1 MKKTRKTIA
10 DGDVIFREGEAS
22 DSAFEIVTGKVEIAK
37 SGGTGDVRLA
47 LLGPGEM
54 FGEMGILDR
63 GRRSATAR
71 AVGPVTVNV
80 ISHKDFL
87 AGVRDQPEVA
97 LSVMG
102 KLVER
107 LRVADDRLAGGG
119 KQAKGAGGGT
129 GSGTET
135 GAGAARGPAGQPEQ
149 LPAAEGGDGKD
160 GEPGLVSKLFGWKG
174 LPKPER
180 IQVMVAP
187 LFGQDGDKH
196 AKRVQQALEKRKGLS
211 VKAIKKPL
219 KIEADLPP
227 DEHVQAVVAAARRV
241 LADAEG
247 DLLIWG
253 EALAPGLSMR
263 LRFVSFAAWSDDT
276 PGGFLPMTTLPLPVE
291 LNDKFAD
298 LLYAVALA
306 ATVPKSEAKAAALA
320 RDLPMALDTAR
331 AALDPM
337 PRDLTRRERGEA
349 RLCFANA
356 LTTLAQQR
364 GEPGLY
370 QSAAAAYKESLAGF
384 SAEDTPFE
392 WAMAYKNMGAAL
404 QALAE
409 RTNSKPKL
417 GEAADALRAALK
429 TLGKERHPWEWASAQ
444 NRLGQVLYKLDFDGG
459 DIEML
464 KHALS
469 AYQAALQV
477 FTRADAPMRW
487 AEVMN
492 NFAQAIQ
499 VLGEHLKSPEAL
511 EKAAEACRAALD
523 VRTKTKTPMLWAAT
537 QNNLGS
543 ALFLL
548 GKMTRNVQHLQGAAE
563 AFDLA
568 GGVYKARG
576 MTRMAA
582 VTDKNLSHVNQL
594 LEQVQP
600 KGVAKMHWE
609 GAEKD
614 DAEGGA

>member
-1 MKKTRKTIA
+1 VKKSKKTIA
-10 DGDVIFREGEAS
+10 DGEIIFREGESS
-22 DSAFEIVTGKVEIAK
+22 DSAFEIVAGNVEITK
-37 SGGTGDVRLA
+37 SGGGGDVRLA

-71 AVGPVTVNV
+71 AVGPVSVNV

-87 AGVRDQPEVA
+87 AGVRDKPDLA

-107 LRVADDRLAGGG
+107 LRVADDMLAGGA
-119 KQAKGAGGGT
+119 KQARGAVAGAGAGAGGQ
-129 GSGTET
+129 
-135 GAGAARGPAGQPEQ
+135 AGGPEQ
-149 LPAAEGGDGKD
+149 LPSSVGSDGGGKE

-174 LPKPER
+174 LAKPER
-180 IQVMVAP
+180 IQVLVAP
-187 LFGQDGDKH
+187 LFGADGDKH
-196 AKRVQQALEKRKGLS
+196 AKRIQQALEKRKGLA
-211 VKAIKKPL
+211 VKALKKPL
-219 KIEADLPP
+219 KVETVPHP
-227 DEHVQAVVAAARRV
+227 DEQIAAVVAAARRV
-241 LADAEG
+241 LADAEA

-253 EALAPGLSMR
+253 EALAPGLSMQ
-263 LRFVSFAAWSDDT
+263 LRFVSFAGWSDDT
-276 PGGFLPMTTLPLPVE
+276 PGGFLPATTLPLPVE
-291 LNDKFAD
+291 LDDKFAD
-298 LLYAVALA
+298 LLHAVALA
-306 ATVPKSEAKAAALA
+306 ATVPKSEAKAAAAA
-320 RDLPMALDTAR
+320 RDLPLALDSAR

-337 PRDLTRRERGEA
+337 PRDLTRRERGEV
-349 RLCFANA
+349 RFCFANA
-356 LTTLAQQR
+356 LATLAQQR

-370 QSAAAAYKESLAGF
+370 QSAAAAYKESLGGL

-392 WAMAYKNMGAAL
+392 WAMANKYMGSTL

-429 TLGKERHPWEWASAQ
+429 ALSKDRHPWEWAATQ
-444 NRLGQVLYKLDFDGG
+444 NRLGQVLYKLDFDGA
-459 DIEML
+459 DIDML
-464 KHALS
+464 KHAIG

-477 FTRADAPMRW
+477 FTRADAPLRW

-492 NFAQAIQ
+492 NFAQVTQ
-499 VLGEHLKSPEAL
+499 VLGEQLKNPEAL
-511 EKAAEACRAALD
+511 EKAVEACRAALE
-523 VRTKTKTPMLWAAT
+523 VRTKTKTPLLWATT

-576 MTRMAA
+576 MSRMAA

-594 LEQVQP
+594 LEQSQP
-600 KGVAKMHWE
+600 KGVPKMRWE
-609 GAEKD
+609 GIGSD
-614 DAEGGA
+614 DAEGGT